1 MIRFVLILENLFPYH
16 KSDIYAF
23 LKYFLKT
30 FFLLQKN
37 QKIKI
42 NKKKETKQL
51 SSFRIIINILVYISL
66 EVFLFIQ

>member
-1 MIRFVLILENLFPYH
+1 MQDMIGFVLILENLYPYH

-23 LKYFLKT
+23 LKYLLKT

-42 NKKKETKQL
+42 
-51 SSFRIIINILVYISL
+51 
-66 EVFLFIQ
+66 